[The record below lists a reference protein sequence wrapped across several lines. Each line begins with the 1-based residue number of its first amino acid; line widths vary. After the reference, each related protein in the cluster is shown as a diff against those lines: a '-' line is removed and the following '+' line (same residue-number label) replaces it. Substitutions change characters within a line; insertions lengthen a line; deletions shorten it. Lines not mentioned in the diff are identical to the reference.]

1 MTGRADRA
9 RAVLTLTRRGDVV
22 AFTGRLPQ
30 IPSVSDRWQPGGAAC
45 EYMAADASCAGPG
58 WCDLADVII
67 CGRRVRP
74 ASISALLTRVLGRY
88 PGCAVAA
95 ASAGGSACVVAAR
108 CGTMVAFT
116 ACSPPGEP
124 GLCALACG
132 SFVHAWLC
140 TGRPL
145 AGLDPPAV
153 AVVAGRA
160 PAGHARLAQGGAW
173 ACSFQVTGGSA
184 PG

>member
-95 ASAGGSACVVAAR
+95 ASGL
-108 CGTMVAFT
+108 
-116 ACSPPGEP
+116 P
-124 GLCALACG
+124 GLPRHGDLPRRR
-132 SFVHAWLC
+132 VR
-140 TGRPL
+140 GRLRLDAAGPL
-145 AGLDPPAV
+145 HRQR
-153 AVVAGRA
+153 RA
-160 PAGHARLAQGGAW
+160 ERSPQ
-173 ACSFQVTGGSA
+173 
-184 PG
+184 